1 MKSRFL
7 NLIQEG
13 LLAVEIINRI
23 EHLKMN
29 PKNQV
34 MKNSKLT
41 FEDFL
46 LDTISKKEQKTIKG
60 GDEEP
65 LPEPYPGRSAGGGN
79 N

>member
-1 MKSRFL
+1 
-7 NLIQEG
+7 
-13 LLAVEIINRI
+13 
-23 EHLKMN
+23 
-29 PKNQV
+29 
-34 MKNSKLT
+34 MKNNTLT

-65 LPEPYPGRSAGGGN
+65 FPDPSPGKSAGGGN

>member
-1 MKSRFL
+1 
-7 NLIQEG
+7 
-13 LLAVEIINRI
+13 VEIIKSEFEI
-23 EHLKMN
+23 LKN
-29 PKNQV
+29 KSKKSQL

-46 LDTISKKEQKTIKG
+46 LDTISKKEQKIIKG

>member
-1 MKSRFL
+1 
-7 NLIQEG
+7 
-13 LLAVEIINRI
+13 
-23 EHLKMN
+23 
-29 PKNQV
+29 

-46 LDTISKKEQKTIKG
+46 LDTISRKEQKTIKG

-65 LPEPYPGRSAGGGN
+65 LPDPNPGKATGGGN

>member
-1 MKSRFL
+1 
-7 NLIQEG
+7 
-13 LLAVEIINRI
+13 
-23 EHLKMN
+23 
-29 PKNQV
+29 

-65 LPEPYPGRSAGGGN
+65 LPEPNPGKGDGGN
-79 N
+79 GST

>member
-1 MKSRFL
+1 
-7 NLIQEG
+7 
-13 LLAVEIINRI
+13 
-23 EHLKMN
+23 MN

-65 LPEPYPGRSAGGGN
+65 LPEPYPGKGDGGN
-79 N
+79 GST